1 MAEAKTQAGAAGAG
15 PTGESGAPE
24 AVERLAS
31 EGNVLLFHHPE
42 RDVAALAG
50 EAAARR
56 GGFALALKA
65 GIKPVKPR
73 ADQAPPGR
81 GEVVVA
87 AWSQLKDEAWR
98 AALGAAQ
105 PALLFL
111 PDAEQGL
118 EALKSIGRGT
128 ALLHE
133 LWARAGT
140 PPVLAASSFA
150 SPPLAESLGE
160 RFESGEF
167 EVRYLEYFRGNV
179 MFEVLATGD
188 ETRKRRM
195 ALRIATELPGPG
207 LYYCATVKAAKDL
220 HEALAAGGVESV
232 LLHPQQRA
240 PDRALAR
247 EDFVHRRAH
256 VLVTS
261 MFPGEAAARGARYCV
276 HADLPA
282 GLDQYYYEACST
294 GPVDKPARAILL
306 YARADYAKQLADAE
320 AKDPTPAE
328 ALAVLA
334 AVRDQTALRGGA
346 DVAAMGDAAG
356 LAAKKARLVAGLLK
370 DAGLLAE
377 TRGKLRPAEASN
389 EKAAAAAVT
398 AFRRRRE
405 LERRRFHEVVNYA
418 ETGICRVKVLLR
430 HFGREDVEPCGLCD
444 NCRKGKEDR
453 ARKVARTRSA
463 AHTGAQHRRWSRG
476 DLVSHATWGEGEVK
490 QVWGD
495 KLRVH
500 FPGLGEKVLKAE
512 FVKPA

>member
-1 MAEAKTQAGAAGAG
+1 MAEANH
-15 PTGESGAPE
+15 ESGAPE
-24 AVERLAS
+24 TVERLAG

-42 RDVAALAG
+42 RDVSALAG

-73 ADQAPPGR
+73 PDQAPPAVGD
-81 GEVVVA
+81 VVTA

-98 AALGAAQ
+98 AALGDAK

-111 PDAEQGL
+111 PDADQGL
-118 EALKSIGRGT
+118 EALKAVARGT
-128 ALLHE
+128 ALLHD

-179 MFEVLATGD
+179 MFEVLASGD
-188 ETRKRRM
+188 EARKRRM
-195 ALRIATELPGPG
+195 ALRIAAELPGQG
-207 LYYCATVKAAKDL
+207 VYYCSTVKAAKEL
-220 HEALAAGGVESV
+220 HEALAADEIESV
-232 LLHPQQRA
+232 LLHQQQRA

-247 EDFVHRRAH
+247 EDFVHRRAR

-261 MFPGEAAARGARYCV
+261 MFPGEAAARAARFCV
-276 HADLPA
+276 HADLPG

-294 GPVDKPARAILL
+294 GPADKPARAILL
-306 YARADYAKQLADAE
+306 YARADYAKQLAEAE

-346 DVAAMGDAAG
+346 DMAAVADSAA

-370 DAGLLAE
+370 DAGLLTEA
-377 TRGKLRPAEASN
+377 RGKLRPAEASN

-398 AFRRRRE
+398 AYRRRRE

-430 HFGREDVEPCGLCD
+430 HFGREDVDPCGLCD

-453 ARKVARTRSA
+453 ARKVARTRSV

>member
-1 MAEAKTQAGAAGAG
+1 MAEGKTQTGPPEAGANE
-15 PTGESGAPE
+15 PGAPE
-24 AVERLAS
+24 TVDRVAG

-42 RDVAALAG
+42 RDAALLAA

-56 GGFALALKA
+56 GGFALALQP

-73 ADQAPPGR
+73 AEGAAPAK
-81 GEVVVA
+81 GEVVSA
-87 AWSQLKDEAWR
+87 AWSQLKDDAWR
-98 AALGAAQ
+98 AAMGGAK
-105 PALLFL
+105 PAVFYL
-111 PDAEQGL
+111 PEAEQGL
-118 EALKSIGRGT
+118 EALQAVPRGT
-128 ALLHE
+128 ALLHD
-133 LWARAGT
+133 LWARAGN

-150 SPPLAESLGE
+150 SPPLADALGE

-179 MFEVLATGD
+179 MFEVLAVGD
-188 ETRKRRM
+188 EARKRRI
-195 ALRIATELPGPG
+195 ALRIAAELPGPG
-207 LYYCATVKAAKDL
+207 LYYCATVKAAKEL
-220 HEALAAGGVESV
+220 HEALVAEGVESV
-232 LLHPQQRA
+232 LYHQQQRA
-240 PDRALAR
+240 PDRALSR
-247 EDFVHRRAH
+247 DDFVHRRAR
-256 VLVTS
+256 VLVAST
-261 MFPGEAAARGARYCV
+261 FPGEGAARTARFCV

-294 GPVDKPARAILL
+294 GPTERPARAVLL

-320 AKDPTPAE
+320 AKDPTPGE
-328 ALAVLA
+328 ASAVLA

-346 DVAAMGDAAG
+346 ELAAAAESAG
-356 LAAKKARLVAGLLK
+356 LAAKKARLIAALLK
-370 DAGLLAE
+370 DAGMLTE
-377 TRGKLRPAEASN
+377 SRGKLKPAEGAN
-389 EKAAAAAVT
+389 DKAAAAAVS
-398 AFRRRRE
+398 AYRRRRE
-405 LERRRFHEVVNYA
+405 QERRRFHEVVNYA

-430 HFGREDVEPCGLCD
+430 HFGREDVDPCGLCD

-453 ARKVARTRSA
+453 ARKVARTRGVA
-463 AHTGAQHRRWSRG
+463 AAGAQHRRWSRG

>member
-1 MAEAKTQAGAAGAG
+1 MAETKTQTGFAGSG
-15 PTGESGAPE
+15 PAGESGAPE
-24 AVERLAS
+24 TVERLAS
-31 EGNVLLFHHPE
+31 DVNVLLFHHPE
-42 RDVAALAG
+42 RDVSALAA
-50 EAAARR
+50 EAAERR

-65 GIKPVKPR
+65 GMKPAKPR
-73 ADQAPPGR
+73 GEPAPPGR
-81 GEVVVA
+81 GELVVA

-118 EALKSIGRGT
+118 EALKALPRGT

-133 LWARAGT
+133 LWARAGN

-150 SPPLAESLGE
+150 SPPLAESLAE

-167 EVRYLEYFRGNV
+167 EVRYLEYFRANV

-195 ALRIATELPGPG
+195 ALRIANELPGPG
-207 LYYCATVKAAKDL
+207 MYYCATVKAAKEL
-220 HEALAAGGVESV
+220 HAALAAEGVESV
-232 LLHPQQRA
+232 LLHQQQRA

-247 EDFVHRRAH
+247 EDFVHRRAR

-276 HADLPA
+276 HADLPM

-294 GPVDKPARAILL
+294 GPAEKPARAVLL
-306 YARADYAKQLADAE
+306 YERADYAKQLADAE

-328 ALAVLA
+328 ALALLA

-346 DVAAMGDAAG
+346 EIGAAADSAG
-356 LAAKKARLVAGLLK
+356 LAAKKGRLVAGLLK
-370 DAGLLAE
+370 EAGLLSEA
-377 TRGKLRPAEASN
+377 RGKLRPVEPSD

-398 AFRRRRE
+398 AYRRRRD

-430 HFGREDVEPCGLCD
+430 HFGREDVDPCGLCD

-453 ARKVARTRSA
+453 ARKVARTRGV
-463 AHTGAQHRRWSRG
+463 AHSGAQHKRWSRG